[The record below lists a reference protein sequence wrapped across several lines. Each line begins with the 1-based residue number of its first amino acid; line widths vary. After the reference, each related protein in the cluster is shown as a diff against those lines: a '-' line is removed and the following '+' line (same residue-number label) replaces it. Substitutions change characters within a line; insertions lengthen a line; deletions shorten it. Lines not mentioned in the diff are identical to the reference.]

1 MRVSERA
8 LRRLGGRALVA
19 CLIVGCWAAAPAGSR
34 EPDATI
40 GVVKTVSG
48 TAFIDRRGAS
58 LTPLAGLRIE
68 LGDRLRT
75 GADGALGVTL
85 RDGTLIALG
94 ADTQFVVET
103 FAFKPQRGLL
113 GFVGRLLRGDAVY
126 TSGEI
131 GRLAPES
138 VEFHV
143 PGGVVGVR
151 GTRFAA
157 RAR

>member
-1 MRVSERA
+1 MDVLEGRR
-8 LRRLGGRALVA
+8 RRLGGRALAA
-19 CLIVGCWAAAPAGSR
+19 CLVIGCLAAAPTRSQ
-34 EPDATI
+34 ETDTTV
-40 GVVKTVSG
+40 GVVKTVAG
-48 TAFIDRRGAS
+48 TAFIDRQGAS
-58 LTPLAGLRIE
+58 LKPQPGLRIE

-94 ADTQFVVET
+94 TETQFVVEK
-103 FAFKPQRGLL
+103 FAFKPQSGLL
-113 GFVGRLLRGDAVY
+113 GFIGRLLRGDAVY

-157 RAR
+157 RAP

>member
-1 MRVSERA
+1 MRSLEPIR
-8 LRRLGGRALVA
+8 RRLGGRVA
-19 CLIVGCWAAAPAGSR
+19 VFCLMVGCWAAHPAAGQ
-34 EPDATI
+34 EAETTI
-40 GVVKTVSG
+40 GVVKTVAG
-48 TAFIDRRGAS
+48 TAFVDRQGVS
-58 LTPLAGLRIE
+58 LTPQAGLRVE

-75 GADGALGVTL
+75 GGDGALGVTL

-103 FAFKPQRGLL
+103 FAFSPQKGLL
-113 GFVGRLLRGDAVY
+113 GFVGRLLRGEAVY
-126 TSGEI
+126 TTGEI
-131 GRLAPES
+131 GRLAPGS

-157 RAR
+157 RAP

>member
-1 MRVSERA
+1 M
-8 LRRLGGRALVA
+8 
-19 CLIVGCWAAAPAGSR
+19 VGCWAAAPAGSQ
-34 EPDATI
+34 ETDTTI
-40 GVVKTVSG
+40 GVVKTVAG
-48 TAFIDRRGAS
+48 TAFVDRQGVS
-58 LTPLAGLRIE
+58 LTPQAGLRIE

-94 ADTQFVVET
+94 SDTQFVVEK
-103 FAFKPQRGLL
+103 FAFKPQSGLL
-113 GFVGRLLRGDAVY
+113 GFIGRLLRGDAVY

-131 GRLAPES
+131 GRLAPGS

-157 RAR
+157 RAP

>member
-1 MRVSERA
+1 MRVLERVR
-8 LRRLGGRALVA
+8 RRLGRGALAA
-19 CLIVGCWAAAPAGSR
+19 CLMVGCWAAAPAGSQ
-34 EPDATI
+34 ETDTTI
-40 GVVKTVSG
+40 GVVKTVAG
-48 TAFIDRRGAS
+48 TAFVDRQGVS
-58 LTPLAGLRIE
+58 LTPQAGLRIE

-94 ADTQFVVET
+94 SDTQFVVEK
-103 FAFKPQRGLL
+103 FAFKPQSGLL
-113 GFVGRLLRGDAVY
+113 GFIGRLLRGDAVY

-131 GRLAPES
+131 GRLAPGS

-157 RAR
+157 RAP